1 MPPWEQVVLVG
12 PTVGAHKS
20 LAGEP
25 QVPPWEQVVLVGPT
39 VDAQK
44 SLVEEL
50 VVPLGRSLAWP
61 PQGCR
66 AEVWQLVAG
75 LQWHLVAQGPLVAEL
90 AVGQV
95 VQASVQAQPL
105 AEHHLRQKN

>member
-12 PTVGAHKS
+12 PTVD
-20 LAGEP
+20 
-25 QVPPWEQVVLVGPT
+25 T
-39 VDAQK
+39 QK
-44 SLVEEL
+44 SLVEEP
-50 VVPLGRSLAWP
+50 VVPLGPLGRSLAWP

-90 AVGQV
+90 AAEQV
-95 VQASVQAQPL
+95 VQASVQGQPL
-105 AEHHLRQKN
+105 AEQHLRQRN